1 MACTGGRDTLLQ
13 GGQLVSPAPEK
24 TDTLQEQQTEGQS
37 TENVRLEDQIS
48 VCSKLCYAIGG
59 APNQVASSATSF
71 FLQIYL
77 LDIAQITPFQASL
90 VLLVGKACG
99 ATADPVG
106 GYFISKSKRTK
117 IGHLM
122 PWMLGCTPFT
132 IVAYFFLWYLP
143 PFVTPKVV
151 WHLAFYSIFQAL
163 STLFQV
169 PYSALAIFL
178 SPDQKERDSAIAYR
192 MTLEILGTLIGA
204 TLQGQIVASA
214 HSSDHCNYNHTE
226 IIHPPNL
233 QQNSSS
239 LQALSHAK
247 KVYMMAAGI
256 IGGLYIVGI
265 IILFFGV
272 KEKDPYALKSDKT
285 FSFCMGLSITMKYGP
300 YVKLV
305 GSFLLI
311 STAVQ
316 LEQGN
321 FVLFCTQAAGLR
333 NHFQYLVLIILVS
346 AAAGT
351 PFWQWFLN
359 HFGKKMAAGGIA
371 LMIPFSI
378 MLVTIPNL
386 ILAYL
391 VAFVSGLSIAVAL
404 LLPWSMLPDVV
415 DHFRV
420 KNPHSAGHETI
431 FYSSYV
437 FFTKISTGFGMGI
450 SASSLEI
457 AGYKP
462 GMCKQS
468 SSVVVALKILIGG
481 VPPVLIVLGLFILL
495 FYPISEKS
503 RKETKL
509 ALEMLRKNNPSTE
522 DFSENEQGTRL

>member
-1 MACTGGRDTLLQ
+1 MRERNAGSSLLSFMTKLLLKTLL
-13 GGQLVSPAPEK
+13 
-24 TDTLQEQQTEGQS
+24 
-37 TENVRLEDQIS
+37 
-48 VCSKLCYAIGG
+48 
-59 APNQVASSATSF
+59 
-71 FLQIYL
+71 
-77 LDIAQITPFQASL
+77 
-90 VLLVGKACG
+90 
-99 ATADPVG
+99 
-106 GYFISKSKRTK
+106 YF
-117 IGHLM
+117 
-122 PWMLGCTPFT
+122 WMLGCTPFT

-404 LLPWSMLPDVV
+404 LLPCYTCKDKAQIHYECVDTSKDENMRPRKTCINSAESFNFRSMLPDVV